1 MELRGSTMENRERLM
16 WFLIGASLGAGVA
29 LLYAPYSG
37 KDARKL
43 IRRKAEDMK
52 DSLAETGENIV
63 DAGKDVYRKGAGVA
77 SGAAGLISRVR
88 G

>member
-1 MELRGSTMENRERLM
+1 MEMRGLAMENRERLM
-16 WFLIGASLGAGVA
+16 WFLIGVSLGAGVA

-37 KDARKL
+37 KDTRKL
-43 IRRKAEDMK
+43 IRRRAEDVK
-52 DSLAETGENIV
+52 DSLVETGENIV

-77 SGAAGLISRVR
+77 SGAAGLINRVR